1 MSLTKVPYTDNVTVI
16 GAQNLNDIQDAIL
29 DLEDAVE
36 ELGESIPDSPSSGYE
51 PPAGGIPRTD
61 LASDVV
67 ASLGKAD
74 NAVQSVS
81 GKGLSS
87 EDYTSEEKTKLA
99 GIESGAQVNTITGV
113 KGNAE
118 TNYRVGNVNI
128 TKANIGL
135 ENVENKSSA
144 TIRGELTS
152 QNVIDAL
159 GYTPSS
165 SNSGGGTTYETMTE
179 SEAVTG
185 TATTAKVVS
194 AKTIMSAIESKGYTS
209 NTGTITGIT
218 MNGVSK
224 GTSGVV
230 NLGTVITDISG
241 KVDKVTG
248 KGLSTNDYTNA
259 DKAVVDGIKNLAY
272 LEYEVVT

>member
-36 ELGESIPDSPSSGYE
+36 ELGESISDSPGSGYE

-165 SNSGGGTTYETMTE
+165 SAPGITYEAMTE

-218 MNGVSK
+218 MNGASK
-224 GTSGVV
+224 GTSGVID
-230 NLGTVITDISG
+230 LGTVITDISG